1 MKKMLLVLLV
11 LAACAVEQ
19 DGVPRCFEGSIWN
32 AEAQVCE
39 EFVPADSVLILVSTD
54 GDACSRGSTPTADGC
69 FVQHCREGSVVFFGR
84 CTKIGQRVKNRGETC
99 YVTADGGCAS

>member
-1 MKKMLLVLLV
+1 MKKTILFLWF

-19 DGVPRCFEGSIWN
+19 EGVPRCFEDSTWN

-39 EFVPADSVLILVSTD
+39 EFVQASSGTILVSAD
-54 GDACSRGSTPTADGC
+54 GDACSRGSTPTANGC

-84 CTKIGQRVKNRGETC
+84 CTKIGQRVESRGATC
-99 YVTADGGCAS
+99 YVTADGGCAP